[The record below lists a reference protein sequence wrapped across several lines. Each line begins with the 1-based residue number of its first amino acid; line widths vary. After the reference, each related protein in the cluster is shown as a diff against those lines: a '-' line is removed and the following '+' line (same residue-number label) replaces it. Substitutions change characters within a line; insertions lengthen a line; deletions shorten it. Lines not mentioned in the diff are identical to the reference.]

1 MKRGFTLIELLVVI
15 AIMAIL
21 MAAAMPAFTTA
32 TDRSRVAECR
42 AHMTAIGI
50 ALEQYRRDRGS
61 NPPTLQALYDQGY
74 ITDDGLLVCT
84 KTGAHYHYEP
94 GATGN
99 ATTIVSCCRPDMPPG
114 QRPHSQGQ
122 SYVALQVGGKLTEVG
137 R

>member
-50 ALEQYRRDRGS
+50 ALEQYRRDRGA

-94 GATGN
+94 EATSN
-99 ATTIVSCCRPDMPPG
+99 AATMVSCCRPDAPPG
-114 QRPHSQGQ
+114 RRPHSQGQ
-122 SYVALQVGGKLTEVG
+122 SFVVLQVGGKVAEVG